1 MDCANAVHLGCVGD
15 LVSGKLGHVMI
26 TGRRAGSLAVLS
38 YSSGLAFWWSLR
50 SADTESIKKA
60 TKKDMQA

>member
-26 TGRRAGSLAVLS
+26 TGRRLIGGLVLQ
-38 YSSGLAFWWSLR
+38 LLVALVLR
-50 SADTESIKKA
+50 DLLGIRVENF
-60 TKKDMQA
+60 